1 MSRPARYTA
10 LPMRTSRTGT
20 VLDRG
25 FRLAVLLLVVS
36 GSVSADEETGWSR
49 GPIVEPPPW
58 KEEVPQLP
66 TYPQNARLLEFPA
79 DLPGYDFR
87 VFIDPESLTV
97 GGDRVVRYTLV
108 FVSSSGA
115 RNISYEGVHCG
126 MHEYRRYAYGSDG
139 AWHPIDASPWKKVTD
154 TGIDHY
160 RYVLYW
166 DYLCSPL
173 RTNLDAADIV
183 RRIRQSSGSVIRE

>member
-1 MSRPARYTA
+1 
-10 LPMRTSRTGT
+10 MRTFPTGT
-20 VLDRG
+20 VLARG
-25 FRLAVLLLVVS
+25 FPLGILLLVLS
-36 GSVSADEETGWSR
+36 AGAGADEEMGGSR

-66 TYPQNARLLEFPA
+66 AFPADAGLLEIPS

-126 MHEYRRYAYGSDG
+126 EHEYRRYAYGADG
-139 AWHPIDASPWKKVTD
+139 AWHPIDASPWQRVTN

-173 RTNLDAADIV
+173 HTNLDAAEMV
-183 RRIRQSSGSVIRE
+183 GRIRRSSGSAIHE